1 MLWKQARDATF
12 CARHIVLVLAADTSD
27 RITNISRSERCID
40 VL

>member
-27 RITNISRSERCID
+27 RIANMYRSE
-40 VL
+40 